1 MFLLE
6 LFELADVLGFQA
18 GISPLPAIERLLGNP
33 EMTDE
38 VRNRGSQLRP
48 FEHRHDVLDTEAC
61 AFHGILLPPLR
72 GMMPETLSPIGTKT
86 AGPTTSKNGFQ
97 IFFSVERRGRALPTP

>member
-61 AFHGILLPPLR
+61 AFHGVRLPLSEGNYAGNCPSKWSEKGEAHQTLAPNTSSR
-72 GMMPETLSPIGTKT
+72 GARWLCARVSH
-86 AGPTTSKNGFQ
+86 A
-97 IFFSVERRGRALPTP
+97 